1 MSASFD
7 VDSTIESTG
16 PTRGPDAVR
25 RSLIDAAKRLMSM
38 RSPRQVS
45 GRELAQ
51 HAGVNYGLIHHY
63 FGTKDNV
70 FAEAVSEATAAI
82 GESWDDGEMIPI
94 NTSEEAGSYRTFAKL
109 EVDDSRS
116 PIRDL
121 ICRIVAGQAETSGR
135 DPDDPELLADVAI
148 ATALQFG
155 WGAFEADIVG
165 ALEEFGGDL
174 EDLRARVAALS
185 QRLKPVD

>member
-1 MSASFD
+1 MA
-7 VDSTIESTG
+7 
-16 PTRGPDAVR
+16 
-25 RSLIDAAKRLMSM
+25 L

-70 FAEAVSEATAAI
+70 FAEAVAKATKAMGERWEAGGI
-82 GESWDDGEMIPI
+82 LPV
-94 NTSEEAGSYRTFAKL
+94 NTSDAAASYRTFAKL

-121 ICRIVAGQAETSGR
+121 IRQIVVGQAQSTGR
-135 DPDDPELLADVAI
+135 PPDDPALLADVAI

-155 WGAFEADIVG
+155 WGVFESDIVSAFEEYGI
-165 ALEEFGGDL
+165 DL
-174 EDLRARVAALS
+174 ENLRARVAELS
-185 QRLKPVD
+185 LRLRSAD

>member
-1 MSASFD
+1 MSD
-7 VDSTIESTG
+7 DK

-25 RSLIDAAKRLMSM
+25 RALIDSAKSLMGM

-70 FAEAVSEATAAI
+70 FAQAAAEATEAM
-82 GESWDDGEMIPI
+82 GERWDDGGILPV
-94 NTSEEAGSYRTFAKL
+94 NTTDEATSYRTFAKL
-109 EVDDSRS
+109 ELDDAAN
-116 PIRDL
+116 PIQDL
-121 ICRIVAGQAETSGR
+121 IGRIVVGQAELSGR
-135 DPDDPELLADVAI
+135 DRHDAELLAEIAI

-155 WGAFEADIVG
+155 WGAFEDDILT
-165 ALEEFGGDL
+165 ALEQFGAEQDA
-174 EDLRARVAALS
+174 LRSRVSELS
-185 QRLKPVD
+185 LRLQSD

>member
-1 MSASFD
+1 MTDPAS
-7 VDSTIESTG
+7 

-25 RSLIDAAKRLMSM
+25 RALIDSAKTLMGM

-70 FAEAVSEATAAI
+70 FAEAVSEATATMA
-82 GESWDDGEMIPI
+82 ERWDAGGMLPV
-94 NTSEEAGSYRTFAKL
+94 NTTDDATSYRTFAKL
-109 EVDDSRS
+109 ELDDADS

-121 ICRIVAGQAETSGR
+121 INRIVAGQSEKTGR
-135 DPDDPELLADVAI
+135 PCDDDDLLAEVAI
-148 ATALQFG
+148 TVALQFG
-155 WGAFEADIVG
+155 WGAFEADILG
-165 ALEEFGGDL
+165 ALEEFGAEQDS
-174 EDLRARVAALS
+174 LRARVAELS
-185 QRLKPVD
+185 RRLQVDT

>member
-1 MSASFD
+1 MAD
-7 VDSTIESTG
+7 INEK

-25 RSLIDAAKRLMSM
+25 RSLIDSAKILMGI

-70 FAEAVSEATAAI
+70 FAEAVAEATQTMAAR
-82 GESWDDGEMIPI
+82 WDELGVLPV
-94 NTSEEAGSYRTFAKL
+94 NTSDAAASYRTFAKL
-109 EVDDSRS
+109 EVDDTHNT
-116 PIRDL
+116 IRDL
-121 ICRIVAGQAETSGR
+121 ISRIVTSQAAASGR
-135 DPDDPELLADVAI
+135 PEHDPELHAEVAI

-155 WGAFEADIVG
+155 WGAFEDDIVG
-165 ALEEFGGDL
+165 ALEEYGVDQ
-174 EDLRARVAALS
+174 DALRSRVSELS
-185 QRLKPVD
+185 LRLKNEA

>member
-1 MSASFD
+1 MSEAAK
-7 VDSTIESTG
+7 
-16 PTRGPDAVR
+16 PTRGPEAVR
-25 RSLIDAAKRLMSM
+25 RALIDAAKSLMGM

-70 FAEAVSEATAAI
+70 FAEAVAEATEAM
-82 GESWDDGEMIPI
+82 GSRWDDGGILPV
-94 NTSEEAGSYRTFAKL
+94 NTTDEASSYRTFAKL
-109 EVDDSRS
+109 EIDDAAS

-121 ICRIVAGQAETSGR
+121 VHRIIVGQAEASGR
-135 DPDDPELLADVAI
+135 STDDPELHAEIAI

-155 WGAFEADIVG
+155 WGAFEEDIVS
-165 ALEEFGGDL
+165 ALEAFAVDQ
-174 EDLRARVAALS
+174 DALRVRVSELS
-185 QRLKPVD
+185 MRLTSD

>member
-1 MSASFD
+1 MSARSGVEVTAAD
-7 VDSTIESTG
+7 K

-25 RSLIDAAKRLMSM
+25 RALIDAAKSLMAM

-70 FAEAVSEATAAI
+70 FAEAVAEATEAMGRRWDAGGILPVNTTDEAA
-82 GESWDDGEMIPI
+82 
-94 NTSEEAGSYRTFAKL
+94 SYRTFAKL
-109 EVDDSRS
+109 EIDDAES
-116 PIRDL
+116 PIRHL
-121 ICRIVAGQAETSGR
+121 VTRIVAGQADVTGR
-135 DPDDPELLADVAI
+135 EMDDPELLAEVAI

-155 WGAFEADIVG
+155 WGAFEEDIVG
-165 ALEEFGGDL
+165 TLEAFGAERDT
-174 EDLRARVAALS
+174 LRARVSELS
-185 QRLKPVD
+185 RRLASD

>member
-1 MSASFD
+1 MTD
-7 VDSTIESTG
+7 TVK

-25 RSLIDAAKRLMSM
+25 RALIDSAKTLMSM

-70 FAEAVSEATAAI
+70 FAEAVSEATATMA
-82 GESWDDGEMIPI
+82 ERWDNGGMLPV
-94 NTSEEAGSYRTFAKL
+94 NTTDDATSYRTFAKL
-109 EVDDSRS
+109 EIDDADN

-121 ICRIVAGQAETSGR
+121 INRIVAGQAESTGR
-135 DPDDPELLADVAI
+135 SRDDEELLAHVAI
-148 ATALQFG
+148 TTALQFG
-155 WGAFEADIVG
+155 WGAFEADILS
-165 ALEEFGGDL
+165 ALEEFGA
-174 EDLRARVAALS
+174 EQESLRARVAELS
-185 QRLKPVD
+185 LRLQADS